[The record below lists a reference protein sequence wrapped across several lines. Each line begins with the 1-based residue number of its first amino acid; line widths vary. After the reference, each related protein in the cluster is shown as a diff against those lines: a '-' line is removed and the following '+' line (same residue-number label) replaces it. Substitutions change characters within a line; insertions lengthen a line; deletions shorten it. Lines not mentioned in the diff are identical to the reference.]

1 MNAKTNYTL
10 VGLFV
15 IMSIVLIFVF
25 VIWLIRPGDEKALTP
40 FKIYFTE
47 SVSGLNID
55 SPVKYRGVTIGK
67 VTTMRI
73 NPANVEEIEVEILV
87 DSTAPIKTDT
97 VAKLKAQGITG
108 LNYIDLSEGSKN
120 APLLWSESKKEVPV
134 IKSIPSFLVKVEESF
149 GSLSVNLSE
158 TLESIQVLL
167 REENQAEITKTLRHA
182 AQTMAKLDRA
192 FDERSIENFHRL
204 LASARSTAEKMDRTM
219 PKVDAFIDNSI
230 DFEERIA
237 DSLASITGSYKTLA
251 SSMAVFEERNRNG
264 DYSVKEN
271 VGESM
276 KQFQIT
282 MRELQTTLNEINLLL
297 ARYGDSPSDILLQ
310 SEEPNIGPGEKQ

>member
-25 VIWLIRPGDEKALTP
+25 VIWLIRPGDEKARTP
-40 FKIYFTE
+40 FRIYFTE

-73 NPANVEEIEVEILV
+73 NPANVEEIEVKIMV

-120 APLLWSESKKEVPV
+120 APLLSDGKKEPAV

-149 GSLSVNLSE
+149 GSISVNLSD
-158 TLESIQVLL
+158 TLNSIQVLL
-167 REENQAEITKTLRHA
+167 RDENQAEITKTLKHT

-192 FDERSIENFHRL
+192 LDDKSIENFHKL
-204 LASARSTAEKMDRTM
+204 LASARATAEKLDRTM

-237 DSLASITGSYKTLA
+237 SALASITGSYKKLA
-251 SSMAVFEERNRNG
+251 SSMALFEERNRNG

-271 VGESM
+271 VGEPM

-310 SEEPNIGPGEKQ
+310 SEEPNIGPGEEQ

>member
-1 MNAKTNYTL
+1 
-10 VGLFV
+10 
-15 IMSIVLIFVF
+15 
-25 VIWLIRPGDEKALTP
+25 
-40 FKIYFTE
+40 
-47 SVSGLNID
+47 
-55 SPVKYRGVTIGK
+55 
-67 VTTMRI
+67 
-73 NPANVEEIEVEILV
+73 
-87 DSTAPIKTDT
+87 
-97 VAKLKAQGITG
+97 
-108 LNYIDLSEGSKN
+108 
-120 APLLWSESKKEVPV
+120 
-134 IKSIPSFLVKVEESF
+134 
-149 GSLSVNLSE
+149 
-158 TLESIQVLL
+158 
-167 REENQAEITKTLRHA
+167 
-182 AQTMAKLDRA
+182 
-192 FDERSIENFHRL
+192 
-204 LASARSTAEKMDRTM
+204 
-219 PKVDAFIDNSI
+219 VDAFIDNSI